1 MHFIA
6 LLSALIISIV
16 SNDVSSLLA
25 KHAQYVGWRAGDIP
39 GWRAT
44 GTRTNGGTV
53 DTFMEKRSG
62 VAYRTTLSIGD
73 SRVAEDAGF
82 TGSLVWE
89 TDPNGYLV
97 RPLGMPA
104 EVAFD
109 LNLIRSESLTQ
120 VAGSTV
126 TGTASVRGINAA
138 IIRINPP
145 GIAPFDVYEDPNT
158 GAFLQMIVDPDAADR
173 ATVNIAGYS
182 DVAPGKKII
191 SEWSIG
197 NYQYAL
203 TSMAAGTVAD
213 SEVVPPQPRA
223 TWSFGDAVIPVDL
236 YDRSFHQ
243 YEPRVTLTVNGVTGV
258 FVLDTGSPSI
268 LVFDSFA
275 RRAGV
280 VALNGADFSAY
291 SGNPRY
297 AGYGLFQSM
306 TIGNSTLHNVIV
318 DRVNQPDAKI
328 AGYLGYDFFARAIAE
343 VDLSRSSMQLYNPSS
358 MQPAIT
364 GPAYAFPIDL
374 SSRRPVFG
382 MQLSGKSYGFPY
394 FSTGEPFFMLL
405 SQRLRDSGAVS
416 ASDVSIEHFNPT
428 TGSVGYQGTMI
439 ESNSMQIP
447 YADYTG
453 ASGYANCVL
462 LHQALI
468 GPYRYQSPP
477 LCFVGSGVFSD
488 TGGAIGMDFLRHFD
502 WTIDYPDQKFV
513 LTPNSLQ

>member
-6 LLSALIISIV
+6 LLSALFISIV
-16 SNDVSSLLA
+16 ANDASPLLA
-25 KHAQYVGWRAGDIP
+25 KHAQYAGWHAGDIP

-44 GTRTNGGTV
+44 GTRTNGSTV
-53 DTFMEKRSG
+53 DTFTEKRSG
-62 VAYRTTLSIGD
+62 VAYRTTLTVGD
-73 SRVAEDAGF
+73 SRVAEDTGF

-89 TDPNGYLV
+89 TDPNGYLI
-97 RPLGMPA
+97 RPLGIPA
-104 EVAFD
+104 QTAFD

-120 VAGSTV
+120 IPGSTV
-126 TGTASVRGINAA
+126 TGSANVRGTNAT
-138 IIRINPP
+138 IIRVNPP

-173 ATVNIAGYS
+173 ATVTIGGYS
-182 DVAPGKKII
+182 DVAPGKKIV
-191 SEWSIG
+191 SRWSIG

-203 TSMAAGTVAD
+203 TSIAAGSVSDAEVA
-213 SEVVPPQPRA
+213 PPQPRA

-236 YDRSFHQ
+236 YDLSFHQ
-243 YEPRVTLTVNGVTGV
+243 YEPRVTVTMNGVTGV

-275 RRAGV
+275 RRVGIT
-280 VALNGADFSAY
+280 ALNGADFSPY

-297 AGYGLFQSM
+297 AGYGLLQTL

-318 DRVNQPDAKI
+318 DRVSQPNAKI
-328 AGYLGYDFFARAIAE
+328 AGYLGYDFFAGAIAE
-343 VDLSRSSMQLYNPSS
+343 VDLSRSSMQLFNPSS
-358 MQPAIT
+358 MQPTVT
-364 GPAYAFPIDL
+364 GPAFAFPIDL

-382 MQLSGKSYGFPY
+382 MKLSGNAYGFPY

-416 ASDVSIEHFNPT
+416 ASDVSIEQFNQK
-428 TGSVGYQGTMI
+428 TGSRGFAGTMI
-439 ESNSMQIP
+439 ESSSMQMG
-447 YADYTG
+447 YSDYTG
-453 ASGYANCVL
+453 ATGYATCVL

-488 TGGAIGMDFLRHFD
+488 NGGAIGMDFLRHFD